1 MKKEQ
6 LHEAMVNFQY
16 LEFMLRGAIE
26 KFEQLIRDQVKDY
39 FEYPYNQNA
48 IDKMALWK
56 LAEKYSQYTN
66 DKNFKSKVDSV
77 IQARNKLAHAM
88 FVKAE
93 HLSGELGVE
102 LEVEIDEIHQA
113 SEVASALGDQVVE
126 YMQHVYFDPY
136 NQKWTKA

>member
-26 KFEQLIRDQVKDY
+26 KYEQLIRDQVKEY
-39 FEYPYNQNA
+39 CEYPYDQNA
-48 IDKMALWK
+48 IDKMALGK
-56 LAEKYSQYTN
+56 LAERYAQYAS
-66 DKNFKSKVDSV
+66 DKKFKSKVDSV
-77 IQARNKLAHAM
+77 IKARNKLAHAM

-93 HLSGELGVE
+93 HLSDELGVE
-102 LEVEIDEIHQA
+102 LEVEINEIYQA

-126 YMQHVYFDPY
+126 YMQHIYFDQNKQIWEKP
-136 NQKWTKA
+136 

>member
-26 KFEQLIRDQVKDY
+26 KFEQIIRDEVKEY
-39 FEYPYNQNA
+39 FEYPYDQNA
-48 IDKMALWK
+48 IDRMALGA
-56 LAEKYSQYTN
+56 LAEQYSKYAS
-66 DKNFKSKVDSV
+66 DKKFKTQVGLV

-93 HLSGELGVE
+93 HLSEKLGVE
-102 LEVEIDEIHQA
+102 LEIEINEIHKT
-113 SEVASALGDQVVE
+113 SEVAAALGDIVVE
-126 YMQHVYFDPY
+126 HMQHIYFDPHE
-136 NQKWTKA
+136 QKWIKA